1 VFRNIVSRI
10 VVAALIAL
18 PLVSLNTSIANAAV
32 GNVSNTIQVANSS
45 LANGQAQTVTFLA
58 GAQTWLTANAG
69 MRMFC
74 LYVNGTR
81 PSERALATS
90 SIDFNA
96 VDSQS
101 DPTGIQEVVSAG
113 TTNGILN
120 RNGSAANMT
129 YKWIAIERNV
139 VDLTGGCANLGA
151 TEDLLA
157 SDTSV
162 DSFAT
167 AVSWVVTPAITSP
180 ATQTLIVGIENSTPV
195 SLVTNS
201 LEAAINVSGGVS
213 YWVQKQLSDCD
224 TSLPS
229 SQVDLS
235 TLGLTLETTR
245 SEIGTIAPLVLVG
258 TPIVGS
264 AGDYQLCFQ
273 IRAGGRGYALLN
285 LSIAATPPP
294 TCNSSVGVINFKA
307 DSAKLTKAAKR
318 KLNTYAKTIKASDC
332 KKITLSAHVSTTTN
346 YSKVYKKGRV
356 RIATE
361 RSNVVATYLAGQF
374 KEIDAQ
380 VTIEKVNMAGKDPVA
395 SNKTEKGRAKNR
407 RVEIVLTP

>member
-1 VFRNIVSRI
+1 MFRNIVSKI
-10 VVAALIAL
+10 VIATL
-18 PLVSLNTSIANAAV
+18 LAIPLVGLTNTVTNAAV
-32 GNVSNTIQVANSS
+32 GNVSNTIQVTNSS

-58 GAQTWLTANAG
+58 GAQTWLTANPG

-96 VDSQS
+96 VDSRV
-101 DPTGIQEVVSAG
+101 DPTGIQEVGSAG
-113 TTNGILN
+113 TVNSILN
-120 RNGSAANMT
+120 RNGSAANLT
-129 YKWIAIERNV
+129 YKWIAVELNV
-139 VDLTGGCANLGA
+139 AGGCADLGA

-157 SDTSV
+157 TDTTV

-167 AVSWVVTPAITSP
+167 AVSWVVTPAISSP
-180 ATQTLIVGIENSTPV
+180 ATQTLTVGIENSTPV

-201 LEAAINVSGGVS
+201 LEAAINVSGSGS
-213 YWVQKQLSDCD
+213 YWTQKQLSDCD
-224 TSLPS
+224 PSLPS

-235 TLGLTLETTR
+235 IIGLTLVTTT
-245 SEIGTIAPLVLVG
+245 SEVGTIAQLVLQG
-258 TPIVGS
+258 TPIAGS

-273 IRAGGRGYALLN
+273 IRAAGRGYALLN
-285 LSIAATPPP
+285 LTIAATPPPTP

-307 DSAKLTKAAKR
+307 DSAKLTKEAKR
-318 KLNTYAKTIKASDC
+318 KLNVFAKSIKTTGC
-332 KKITLSAHVSTTTN
+332 KKITLSSHVSTTTN

-356 RIATE
+356 RVATE
-361 RSNVVATYLAGQF
+361 RSNVVAAYLAGQF
-374 KEIDAQ
+374 KKIGAK
-380 VTIEKVNMAGKDPVA
+380 VTIKKVNMAGKDSVT